1 MPLLHASGVRSED
14 GGRVEV
20 QGGPDGGR
28 AATNGDDECEA
39 EDYREE
45 HWIEGGGDGREVSGR
60 GGGGVRG
67 SGGEDAGAEPG
78 GQAGAQQ
85 VAEGSGK
92 DGEQAD
98 FGVEEQRD
106 GVLRRA
112 ERTHEADLL
121 AALEDGRSHGGGDG
135 ESGGKQGGAADE
147 PHQAGDALQDDALG
161 LLDAANLLRVGA
173 GERLLD

>member
-45 HWIEGGGDGREVSGR
+45 HWIEGGGDSREVSGGGR
-60 GGGGVRG
+60 GGCVHR
-67 SGGEDAGAEPG
+67 SGGEDACAEPG
-78 GQAGAQQ
+78 GQTGAQQ
-85 VAEGSGK
+85 VAERSRK
-92 DGEQAD
+92 DSEQAD
-98 FGVEEQRD
+98 FGVEEQGD
-106 GVLRRA
+106 GALRRA

-121 AALEDGRSHGGGDG
+121 AALENGRGHGGGDG
-135 ESGGKQGGAADE
+135 ESGGKQRGAADE
-147 PHQAGDALQDDALG
+147 PHQAGDALQNNALG
-161 LLDAANLLRVGA
+161 LLDAADLLRV
-173 GERLLD
+173 